1 MPTSYPDIP
10 KTFELIGQPL
20 FTLGE
25 AGPELD
31 IVGITVRFDISYT
44 NAHFTMLLV
53 IALLTVVAIMATRHL
68 RDEPRGLQNFIELL
82 VQGLADFVESIGGP
96 AVLKY
101 LPLFGTLLLFLVTS
115 NWLSVVPLVGQVP
128 WLHSPTADYHTNLG
142 LAIVAFV
149 LYQTEGFR
157 THRIA
162 YAKRWV
168 NLSGFQEPGGIVTK
182 VGMGVIFVLVGLIE
196 LFSELFRMLTLT
208 LRLWGNV
215 LGGEIMLV
223 VMSALLF
230 VPGLALP
237 FVGLEVF
244 IGLVQGL
251 IFSLL
256 VLIYFIL
263 ATESHEEHGE
273 TEHSLEPHP
282 DEVDSPHA
290 RPIAA

>member
-1 MPTSYPDIP
+1 MPPTYPDIP
-10 KTFELIGQPL
+10 KAFELTGEPL
-20 FTLGE
+20 FTLGTTGE
-25 AGPELD
+25 PGNVAGIG
-31 IVGITVRFDISYT
+31 IVWDWSYT

-53 IALLTVVAIMATRHL
+53 ILLLSGVAILATRRL
-68 RDEPRGLQNFIELL
+68 TDRPGGLQNFIEFL

-96 AVLKY
+96 SVLKY

-115 NWLSVVPLVGQVP
+115 NWLSVVPFVGQVG
-128 WLHSPTADYHTNLG
+128 WLHAPTADYHINAG
-142 LAIVAFV
+142 LAILAFG
-149 LYQTEGFR
+149 LYQAEGLR
-157 THRIA
+157 QNGPS
-162 YAKRWV
+162 YLKRWV
-168 NLSGFQEPGGIVTK
+168 NLSGFMEKGGLK
-182 VGMGVIFVLVGLIE
+182 FMLGPIFLLVGLIE
-196 LFSELFRMLTLT
+196 FASELFRMLTLT

-230 VPGLALP
+230 VPGVALP

-263 ATESHEEHGE
+263 AIESHEEHGE
-273 TEHSLEPHP
+273 TEHALEPHP
-282 DEVDSPHA
+282 DDVQLAHA
-290 RPIAA
+290 TPRAA

>member
-1 MPTSYPDIP
+1 MPPSYPDIP
-10 KTFELIGQPL
+10 SIFELTGQPL
-20 FTLGE
+20 VTFGE
-25 AGPELD
+25 AGPQLD
-31 IVGITVRFDISYT
+31 VLGIPVRFDLSYT

-53 IALLTVVAIMATRHL
+53 IALLTAVSLLATRTL
-68 RDEPRGLQNFIELL
+68 REEPRGLQNFIELL

-96 AVLKY
+96 AALKY

-115 NWLSVVPLVGQVP
+115 NWLSVVPLVGQVT
-128 WLHSPTADYHTNLG
+128 WLHSPTADYHTNFG

-149 LYQTEGFR
+149 LYQAEGFR
-157 THRIA
+157 THRLG
-162 YAKRWV
+162 YVKRWI
-168 NLSGFQEPGGIVTK
+168 NLSGFAEPGGIVTK
-182 VGMGVIFVLVGLIE
+182 IGLGFIFVLVGVIE
-196 LFSELFRMLTLT
+196 LFSELFRMITLT

-256 VLIYFIL
+256 VLIYFVL

-273 TEHSLEPHP
+273 TEHTLEPHP
-282 DEVDSPHA
+282 DVDLAHA
-290 RPIAA
+290 RPEAA

>member
-1 MPTSYPDIP
+1 MPPSYPDIP
-10 KTFELIGQPL
+10 KAFELTGQPL
-20 FTLGE
+20 VTFATTGE
-25 AGPELD
+25 PASV
-31 IVGITVRFDISYT
+31 VGIGVVWDWSYT

-53 IALLTVVAIMATRHL
+53 IAFLTAISVLATRRL
-68 RDEPRGLQNFIELL
+68 SDRPSGLQNFIELL

-96 AVLKY
+96 GVQKY

-115 NWLSVVPLVGQVP
+115 NWLSVVPFVGQVT
-128 WLHSPTADYHTNLG
+128 WLHAPTADYHINAG
-142 LAIVAFV
+142 LAILAFA
-149 LYQTEGFR
+149 LYQAEGFR
-157 THRIA
+157 KNGTTYVR
-162 YAKRWV
+162 RWV
-168 NLSGFQEPGGIVTK
+168 NLSGFMEKGGLK
-182 VGMGVIFVLVGLIE
+182 FMLGPIFLLVGLIE
-196 LFSELFRMLTLT
+196 FASEIFRILTLT

-273 TEHSLEPHP
+273 TEHALEPHP
-282 DEVDSPHA
+282 DDVDLAHA
-290 RPIAA
+290 RPQAA

>member
-1 MPTSYPDIP
+1 MTGEPGNVAG
-10 KTFELIGQPL
+10 IG
-20 FTLGE
+20 
-25 AGPELD
+25 
-31 IVGITVRFDISYT
+31 IVWDWSYT
-44 NAHFTMLLV
+44 NAHLTMLLV
-53 IALLTVVAIMATRHL
+53 ILLLSGVAILATRRL
-68 RDEPRGLQNFIELL
+68 SDRPGGLQNFVELL

-96 AVLKY
+96 SVLKY
-101 LPLFGTLLLFLVTS
+101 LPLFGTLLIFLVTS
-115 NWLSVVPLVGQVP
+115 NWLSVVPFVGQVK
-128 WLHSPTADYHTNLG
+128 WLHAPTADYHTNLG

-149 LYQTEGFR
+149 LYQSEGFR
-157 THRIA
+157 KHRLS
-162 YAKRWV
+162 YLKRWF
-168 NLSGFQEPGGIVTK
+168 NFSGFAEQGGLK
-182 VGMGVIFVLVGLIE
+182 FMLGPIFLLVGLIE
-196 LFSELFRMLTLT
+196 LASELFRILTLT

-230 VPGLALP
+230 IPGLALP

-273 TEHSLEPHP
+273 TEHALEPHP
-282 DEVDSPHA
+282 DEVDMTHA
-290 RPIAA
+290 IPRAA

>member
-1 MPTSYPDIP
+1 MPPSYPDIP
-10 KTFELIGQPL
+10 KAFELTGEPLVTFGETAPGFDLAGIG
-20 FTLGE
+20 
-25 AGPELD
+25 
-31 IVGITVRFDISYT
+31 VKFDLSYT

-53 IALLTVVAIMATRHL
+53 IVLLSAIAVLATRRL
-68 RDEPRGLQNFIELL
+68 SDEPSGVQNFVELL
-82 VQGLADFVESIGGP
+82 VQGLADFVQSIGGP
-96 AVLKY
+96 SVLKY
-101 LPLFGTLLLFLVTS
+101 LPLFGTLLLFLVTA
-115 NWLSVVPLVGQVP
+115 NWLSVIPFVGQVT

-142 LAIVAFV
+142 LAVVAFV
-149 LYQTEGFR
+149 MYQAEGFR
-157 THRIA
+157 A
-162 YAKRWV
+162 NGLGYLKRWF
-168 NLSGFQEPGGIVTK
+168 NLSGFTEKGGVVTK

-196 LFSELFRMLTLT
+196 LASELFRMLTLT

-263 ATESHEEHGE
+263 ATESHEEHAD
-273 TEHSLEPHP
+273 TDHALEPHP
-282 DEVDSPHA
+282 DQVDIPHA
-290 RPIAA
+290 TPSAA

>member
-1 MPTSYPDIP
+1 VLPTYPDIP
-10 KTFELIGQPL
+10 KAFELTGEPL
-20 FTLGE
+20 FTLGTTGE
-25 AGPELD
+25 PGNIAGIG
-31 IVGITVRFDISYT
+31 IVWDWSYT

-53 IALLTVVAIMATRHL
+53 ILLLSGVAILATRQL
-68 RDEPRGLQNFIELL
+68 NDRPGGLQNFVELL
-82 VQGLADFVESIGGP
+82 VQGLASFVESIGGP
-96 AVLKY
+96 TVLKY

-115 NWLSVVPLVGQVP
+115 NWLSVVPFVGQVT
-128 WLHSPTADYHTNLG
+128 WLHAPTADYHINAG
-142 LAIVAFV
+142 LAILAFA
-149 LYQTEGFR
+149 LYQAEGLR
-157 THRIA
+157 KNGPG
-162 YAKRWV
+162 YLKRWV
-168 NLSGFQEPGGIVTK
+168 NVSGFMEKGGLK
-182 VGMGVIFVLVGLIE
+182 FMLGPIFLLVGLIE
-196 LFSELFRMLTLT
+196 FASELFRMLTLT

-230 VPGLALP
+230 VPGAALP

-273 TEHSLEPHP
+273 TEHALEPHP
-282 DEVDSPHA
+282 DDVQLAHA
-290 RPIAA
+290 TPRAA

>member
-1 MPTSYPDIP
+1 VPPTYPDIP
-10 KTFELIGQPL
+10 KAFELTGEPL
-20 FTLGE
+20 FTLGTTGE
-25 AGPELD
+25 PGNVAGIG
-31 IVGITVRFDISYT
+31 IVWDWSYT

-53 IALLTVVAIMATRHL
+53 ILLLSGVAILATRRL
-68 RDEPRGLQNFIELL
+68 TDRPGGLQNFIELL

-96 AVLKY
+96 SVLKY

-115 NWLSVVPLVGQVP
+115 NWLSVVPFVGQVG
-128 WLHSPTADYHTNLG
+128 WLHAPTADYHINAG
-142 LAIVAFV
+142 LAILAFG
-149 LYQTEGFR
+149 LYQAEGLR
-157 THRIA
+157 QNGPS
-162 YAKRWV
+162 YLKRWV
-168 NLSGFQEPGGIVTK
+168 NLSGFMEKGGLK
-182 VGMGVIFVLVGLIE
+182 FMLGPIFLLVGLIE
-196 LFSELFRMLTLT
+196 FASELFRMLTLT

-230 VPGLALP
+230 VPGVALP

-263 ATESHEEHGE
+263 AIESHEEHGE
-273 TEHSLEPHP
+273 TEHALEPHP
-282 DEVDSPHA
+282 DDVQLAHA
-290 RPIAA
+290 TPRAA

>member
-1 MPTSYPDIP
+1 MLPTYPDIP
-10 KTFELIGQPL
+10 KAFELTGEPL
-20 FTLGE
+20 FTLGTTGE
-25 AGPELD
+25 PGNIAGIG
-31 IVGITVRFDISYT
+31 IVWDWSYT

-53 IALLTVVAIMATRHL
+53 ILLLSGVAILATRQL
-68 RDEPRGLQNFIELL
+68 SDRPGGLQNFVELL
-82 VQGLADFVESIGGP
+82 VQGLASFVESIGGP
-96 AVLKY
+96 TVLKY

-115 NWLSVVPLVGQVP
+115 NWLSVVPFVGQVT
-128 WLHSPTADYHTNLG
+128 WLHAPTADYHINAG
-142 LAIVAFV
+142 LAILAFA
-149 LYQTEGFR
+149 LYQAEGLR
-157 THRIA
+157 KNGPG
-162 YAKRWV
+162 YLKRWV
-168 NLSGFQEPGGIVTK
+168 NVSGFMEKGGLK
-182 VGMGVIFVLVGLIE
+182 FMLGPIFLLVGLIE
-196 LFSELFRMLTLT
+196 FASELFRMLTLT

-230 VPGLALP
+230 VPGAALP

-273 TEHSLEPHP
+273 TEHALEPHP
-282 DEVDSPHA
+282 DDVQLAHA
-290 RPIAA
+290 TPRAA

>member
-1 MPTSYPDIP
+1 MPPSYPDIP
-10 KTFELIGQPL
+10 SSFELTGEPL
-20 FTLGE
+20 ITIGE
-25 AGPELD
+25 AGPRLEV
-31 IVGITVRFDISYT
+31 VGIAIRFDLSYT

-53 IALLTVVAIMATRHL
+53 IALLTAVAILATRTM
-68 RDEPRGLQNFIELL
+68 RDEPSGLQNLIEFL

-96 AVLKY
+96 GVLRY

-115 NWLSVVPLVGQVP
+115 NWLSVVPLVGQIT

-149 LYQTEGFR
+149 LYQAEGFR

-162 YAKRWV
+162 YVKRWI
-168 NLSGFQEPGGIVTK
+168 NLSGFTEPGGIVTK
-182 VGMGVIFVLVGLIE
+182 AGMGVIFVLVGIIE
-196 LFSELFRMLTLT
+196 LFSEIFRMLTLT

-223 VMSALLF
+223 VMSALLL

-263 ATESHEEHGE
+263 AIESHEEHGE
-273 TEHSLEPHP
+273 TEHAVEPHP
-282 DEVDSPHA
+282 DRDLNA
-290 RPIAA
+290 RPQAA

>member
-1 MPTSYPDIP
+1 VPPTYPDIP
-10 KTFELIGQPL
+10 KAFELTGEPL
-20 FTLGE
+20 FTLGTTGE
-25 AGPELD
+25 PGDVAGIG
-31 IVGITVRFDISYT
+31 IVWDWSYT

-53 IALLTVVAIMATRHL
+53 ILLLSGVAILVTRRL
-68 RDEPRGLQNFIELL
+68 TDRPGGLQNFVELL

-96 AVLKY
+96 SVLKY

-115 NWLSVVPLVGQVP
+115 NWLSVVPFVGQVS
-128 WLHSPTADYHTNLG
+128 WLHAPTADYHINAG
-142 LAIVAFV
+142 LAILAFG
-149 LYQTEGFR
+149 LYQAEGLR
-157 THRIA
+157 QNGPS
-162 YAKRWV
+162 YLKRWV
-168 NLSGFQEPGGIVTK
+168 NLSGFMEKGGLK
-182 VGMGVIFVLVGLIE
+182 FMLGPIFLLVGLIE
-196 LFSELFRMLTLT
+196 FASELFRMLTLT

-230 VPGLALP
+230 VPGVALP

-273 TEHSLEPHP
+273 TEHALEPHP
-282 DEVDSPHA
+282 DDVQLAHA
-290 RPIAA
+290 TPRAA

>member
-1 MPTSYPDIP
+1 VLPTYPDIP
-10 KTFELIGQPL
+10 KAFELTGEPL
-20 FTLGE
+20 FTLGTTGE
-25 AGPELD
+25 PGNIAGIG
-31 IVGITVRFDISYT
+31 IVWDWSYT

-53 IALLTVVAIMATRHL
+53 ILLLFGVAILATRQL
-68 RDEPRGLQNFIELL
+68 NDRPGGLQNFIELL
-82 VQGLADFVESIGGP
+82 VQGLASFVESIGGP
-96 AVLKY
+96 TVLKY

-115 NWLSVVPLVGQVP
+115 NWLSVVPFVGQVT
-128 WLHSPTADYHTNLG
+128 WLHAPTADYHINAG
-142 LAIVAFV
+142 LAILAFA
-149 LYQTEGFR
+149 LYQAEGLR
-157 THRIA
+157 KNGPG
-162 YAKRWV
+162 YLKRWV
-168 NLSGFQEPGGIVTK
+168 NVSGFMEKGGLK
-182 VGMGVIFVLVGLIE
+182 FMLGPIFLLVGLIE
-196 LFSELFRMLTLT
+196 FASELFRMLTLT

-230 VPGLALP
+230 VPGAALP

-273 TEHSLEPHP
+273 TEHALEPHP
-282 DEVDSPHA
+282 DDVQPAHA
-290 RPIAA
+290 TPRAA

>member
-1 MPTSYPDIP
+1 MLPTYPDIP
-10 KTFELIGQPL
+10 KAFELTGEPL
-20 FTLGE
+20 FTLGTTGE
-25 AGPELD
+25 PGNIAGIG
-31 IVGITVRFDISYT
+31 IVWDWSYT

-53 IALLTVVAIMATRHL
+53 ILLLSGVAILATRQL
-68 RDEPRGLQNFIELL
+68 NDRPGGLQNFIELL
-82 VQGLADFVESIGGP
+82 VQGLASFVESIGGP
-96 AVLKY
+96 TVLKY

-115 NWLSVVPLVGQVP
+115 NWLSVVPFVGQVT
-128 WLHSPTADYHTNLG
+128 WLHAPTADYHINAG
-142 LAIVAFV
+142 LAILAFA
-149 LYQTEGFR
+149 LYQAEGLR
-157 THRIA
+157 KNGPG
-162 YAKRWV
+162 YLKRWV
-168 NLSGFQEPGGIVTK
+168 NVSGFMEKGGLK
-182 VGMGVIFVLVGLIE
+182 FMLGPIFLLVGLIE
-196 LFSELFRMLTLT
+196 FASELFRMLTLT

-230 VPGLALP
+230 VPGAALP

-273 TEHSLEPHP
+273 TEHALEPHP
-282 DEVDSPHA
+282 DDVQPAHA
-290 RPIAA
+290 TPRAA